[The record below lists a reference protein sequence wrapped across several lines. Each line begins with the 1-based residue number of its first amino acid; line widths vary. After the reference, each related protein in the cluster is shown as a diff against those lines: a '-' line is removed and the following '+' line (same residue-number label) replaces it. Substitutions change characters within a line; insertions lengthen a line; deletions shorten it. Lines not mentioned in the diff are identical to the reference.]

1 MTYQTQSAAT
11 PAVVTSSQGDVRY
24 VEWGPIIAGAVAA
37 SAVSFVLLTFGVAVG
52 FSLTSPWPTSGFSA
66 AVVGIVIAIWTVL
79 VQIAAF
85 AGGGYL
91 AGRMRVRWA
100 EPGSEEARFR
110 DAAHGFLVWAL
121 GVVIGA
127 ALLGSAVSG
136 GLKTATDAA
145 ARVAGGATAG
155 AASNP
160 SLVQQVTTM
169 PYEAAL
175 DVMLRPGGTAQRP
188 AGQGAGAA
196 PAGTE
201 GSPGVANSAA
211 PAATGATQRGDDAA
225 FRSEAG
231 RLLSSVIRNRE
242 LTAADRTYLAG
253 QLSSRY
259 GIPQAEAEKRVD
271 TAVTSARDAEI
282 KTREAADKARRAAV
296 LAGFLAAASLLI
308 SCAAAVGAAA
318 MGGRDQDNN
327 SPLMFAGHRF
337 W

>member
-52 FSLTSPWPTSGFSA
+52 FSLTSPWPNSGFSA

-79 VQIAAF
+79 VQVASF

-145 ARVAGGATAG
+145 ARVAGGATQG

-160 SLVQQVTTM
+160 SLVQQVTSM

-175 DVMLRPGGTAQRP
+175 DVMLRPGGTAAQRP
-188 AGQGAGAA
+188 AGQGA
-196 PAGTE
+196 AGTE
-201 GSPGVANSAA
+201 AAPGVPTPAA
-211 PAATGATQRGDDAA
+211 PTATGATQRGDDAA

-231 RLLSSVIRNRE
+231 RLLTSVIRNRE

-253 QLSSRY
+253 QLSTRY

-271 TAVTSARDAEI
+271 TAVTAARDAEI
-282 KTREAADKARRAAV
+282 KTRETADKARRAAV
-296 LAGFLAAASLLI
+296 LAGFLVAASLLI

-318 MGGRDQDNN
+318 MGGRDRDDN